1 MSPDKS
7 KRATGSGR
15 TPVDGERKGLADS
28 LCQQLMGRDE
38 RMLALVRRYV
48 TLEELQAINARLI
61 GSGFIGGKAVGM
73 LLAQAILRADQEGGW
88 DGFLDAPDSFFV
100 GTDVFD
106 AFVAHNGWLELVT
119 EQRSEQGYLSCA
131 ARLRELFPV
140 GEFPPEV
147 RSGFRRMLE
156 YYGQYPII
164 ARSSSL
170 MEDGFGNA
178 FAGKYDSFFCVNQ
191 GPLEQRLRQFEAA
204 VRKIYLSA
212 MSEEALQYRLR
223 RGLAGR
229 DEKMAVLVQ
238 RVSGR
243 RQGDYFLPAFAGVGV
258 SYNTF
263 VWNSSLDPHA
273 GMLRMVVG
281 LGTRAVD
288 RVEGD
293 YPRIVSLDQPM
304 LVPLGGH
311 DDLRRFTQRDVDL
324 LDIGANDIRTI
335 SLRELFSRE
344 HRLPVELFGRHDG
357 VGWVVTFERLL
368 TRTNFAKTM
377 RKMLAALETAYGYP
391 VDLEFTAN
399 CSDENS
405 LRVTIVQ
412 CRPLQTQGVQQ
423 TRVEIAPHPDEMT
436 LFRSRGSFMGGSIVQ
451 PLRRVITVDPEGYT
465 ALTLSEQYELARII
479 GRLNRLIPS
488 REELPTLLMGP
499 GRWGTTTPSLG
510 IPVRFAE
517 FNAMAVLAEV
527 AFSARGLMP
536 ELSFG
541 SHFFQD
547 LVESGIFYVA
557 LYPERQECFLN
568 HDLLAA
574 LPNLLGE
581 LLPDDAR
588 FASVVRVVDL
598 AAGFTLLADI
608 VSQDLAC
615 FREES
620 GTAGMADTA
629 VVAAGQDESPPGFV
643 TTGLDGLDAILGGL
657 RLGDNVVWRVDRIEE
672 FLPYVGP
679 FVAASLA
686 AGRRLVYI
694 RFASHAP
701 LVEAG
706 PGVTVYS
713 LDAPRGFESFTVRL
727 HEIIGTEGRE
737 AFYVFDCLSSLLDAW
752 ATDAMIGN
760 FFSVTCPYLLE
771 LATVAY
777 FPLLRGTHPFSTFAR
792 IRSTTQLLL
801 DLHSFGGE
809 SILHPLK
816 VWRRSS
822 PTMFLPHRYR
832 GERFEPV
839 TTSCEASQLFMGL
852 HGVRAEQAVPHLD
865 YWEWLFLRAGKLAR
879 GKGSDKKRREMV
891 DNLCRLLFGSDERML
906 ELAKRYV
913 TLEDFLGIKERLIGT
928 GYIGGKAA
936 GMVVGRAILERDGAF
951 DWSGTLEPHDSYFIG
966 SDLFHTYLIHNGW
979 WKIFME
985 HKSADGYFE
994 SAGKLRKLLLLGSF
1008 PTGICEEFQKLLE
1021 YFGQYPIIVRL
1032 SSLQEDGFGNAF
1044 AGKYGSFFCVNQGTP
1059 EERYCQFEE
1068 AVRLAYASTM
1078 SEDALHYRLQRG
1090 LDRQEEQVALLVQR
1104 VAGAYHGRYFFPQIA
1119 GVGLSYN
1126 TFVWDQSVD
1135 PHAGMLRLVF
1145 GLGTRATARVAGDYT
1160 RVVSLDQPTV
1170 TPFGSLESGRR
1181 YCQRE
1186 IDLLNIEENSCQTM
1200 AISALLA
1207 EGVPLPEMFRSSG
1220 VTIPRLGGRGVE
1232 KGLTFDGLLAGG
1244 EFPKLMG
1251 RLLATLEKAY
1261 AYPVDLEF
1269 TATASTDGG
1278 MRINLIQCRPL
1289 QTRGVQVQRVEIP
1302 DTLRRDVVLFR
1313 SQGHFLGGSIHL
1325 RVGRVIHVSSGAF
1338 LSLPLHERYELAR
1351 IIGRLNRLIPS
1362 QEELPTLLMTPGRLG
1377 TTTPEMGVP
1386 VRFAEI
1392 DRMTAVVE
1400 VAFAAGS
1407 LAPELSFGAHF
1418 FQDLVESGIFYA
1430 AIYPGEK
1437 GCLTNEDVL
1446 SRFPNRLAD
1455 LLPDDGG
1462 FAGYLRVV
1470 DLVED
1475 FSLLSDIVSQRVL
1488 CCSSGALAGGEG
1500 G

>member
-1 MSPDKS
+1 MQSV
-7 KRATGSGR
+7 RGLGEA
-15 TPVDGERKGLADS
+15 ERKEMADS
-28 LCQQLMGRDE
+28 LCGQHMGRDE
-38 RMLALVRRYV
+38 RMLALVRRYF
-48 TLEELQAINARLI
+48 TLEDLLLVRSRLI

-73 LLAQAILRADQEGGW
+73 LLAQAILRADQQGGW
-88 DGFLDAPDSFFV
+88 DACLDPPDSFYV

-106 AFVAHNGWLELVT
+106 AFVAHNGWQELVN
-119 EQRSEQGYLSCA
+119 EQRSEAGYLSCA
-131 ARLRELFPV
+131 PRLRELFPE
-140 GEFPPEV
+140 GEFPPDI
-147 RSGFRRMLE
+147 RAGFRTMLE

-191 GPLEQRLRQFEAA
+191 GPLEQRLRQFETA

-212 MSEEALQYRLR
+212 MSEEALLYRLR
-223 RGLAGR
+223 RGLAGGE
-229 DEKMAVLVQ
+229 EKMAVLVQ

-243 RQGDYFLPAFAGVGV
+243 RQGGYFLPAFAGVGV

-304 LVPLGGH
+304 LVPIGGE
-311 DDLRRFTQRDVDL
+311 DLRRFTQRDVDL
-324 LDIGANDIRTI
+324 LDIGANDLRTI
-335 SLRELFSRE
+335 SLRELFSQE
-344 HRLPVELFGRHDG
+344 TRLPVELFARREGG
-357 VGWVVTFERLL
+357 SWIVTFERLL
-368 TRTNFAKTM
+368 TRTAFAKTM
-377 RKMLAALETAYGYP
+377 RRILAALENAYGYP
-391 VDLEFTAN
+391 VDVEFTAN
-399 CSDENS
+399 CTDES
-405 LRVTIVQ
+405 MVRVTIVQ

-423 TRVEIAPHPDEMT
+423 MRVEITPRPDDIT

-451 PLRRVITVDPEGYT
+451 PLRRVITVDPQGYT
-465 ALTLSEQYELARII
+465 DLTLSEQYELARII

-488 REELPTLLMGP
+488 RETLSTLLMGP

-517 FNAMAVLAEV
+517 FNNMAVLAEV

-568 HDLLAA
+568 NDLLED
-574 LPNLLGE
+574 LPNLLEE

-588 FASVVRVVDL
+588 FARVVRVVDL
-598 AAGFTLLADI
+598 PEGFTLLADI

-615 FREES
+615 FRDEQS
-620 GTAGMADTA
+620 LHAPFGASLTAPQLE
-629 VVAAGQDESPPGFV
+629 AAPPEGYV
-643 TTGLDGLDAILGGL
+643 TTGLPGLDAILGGL
-657 RLGDNVVWRVDRIEE
+657 RLGDNVVWRLDRVEE
-672 FLPYVGP
+672 FRDYVEP

-686 AGRRLVYI
+686 AGRRVVYI
-694 RFASHAP
+694 RFASHEP
-701 LVEAG
+701 LLACG
-706 PGVTVYS
+706 PEVAVYS
-713 LDAPRGFESFTVRL
+713 LDALRGFESFTVRL
-727 HEIIGTEGRE
+727 HGIIADEGRE

-760 FFSVTCPYLLE
+760 FFAVTCPYLFE

-777 FPLLRGTHPFSTFAR
+777 FPLLRGTHPFSTIAR

-801 DLHSFGGE
+801 ELHTFEGE

-832 GERFEPV
+832 DGRFEPV
-839 TTSCEASQLFMGL
+839 RTSCEVSKLFIGL
-852 HGVRAEQAVPHLD
+852 QSERAEKAVPHVD
-865 YWEWLFLRAGKLAR
+865 YWEWLFLKAARLAR
-879 GKGSDKKRREMV
+879 GKGSEKSCRAMV
-891 DNLCRLLFGSDERML
+891 DTLSRLLFGSDERML
-906 ELAKRYV
+906 ELAKRYM
-913 TLEDFLGIKERLIGT
+913 TLEDFLAIKERLIGT

-936 GMVVGRAILERDGAF
+936 GMVVGRAILEKEPDF
-951 DWSGTLEPHDSYFIG
+951 DCSNLLEPHDSYFIG
-966 SDLFHTYLIHNGW
+966 SDLFHTYLVHNGW
-979 WKIFME
+979 WKTFME
-985 HKSADGYFE
+985 HKSPEGYFE
-994 SAGKLRKLLLLGSF
+994 SAAKLRKLLLLGSF

-1021 YFGQYPIIVRL
+1021 YYGQYPIIVRL

-1068 AVRLAYASTM
+1068 AVRQAYASTM
-1078 SEDALHYRLQRG
+1078 SEDALLYRLQRG
-1090 LDRQEEQVALLVQR
+1090 LDRKEEQVALLVQR
-1104 VAGAYHGRYFFPQIA
+1104 VAGAYHGRYFFPEIA

-1126 TFVWDQSVD
+1126 TFVWDPSVN

-1170 TPFGSLESGRR
+1170 IPFGSLESGQRF
-1181 YCQRE
+1181 CQRQ
-1186 IDLLNIEENSCQTM
+1186 IDLLNIEENCSQTLPI
-1200 AISALLA
+1200 AELLA
-1207 EGVPLPEMFRSSG
+1207 EGVPLPEIFRSSG
-1220 VTIPRLGGRGVE
+1220 ITLPRHGGRGVE
-1232 KGLTFDGLLAGG
+1232 KGLSFDGLLSKG
-1244 EFPKLMG
+1244 EFPRVMA
-1251 RLLATLEKAY
+1251 RMLATLEKAY
-1261 AYPVDLEF
+1261 GYPVDLEF
-1269 TATASTDGG
+1269 TANSAPDGS
-1278 MRINLIQCRPL
+1278 MRVNIVQCRPL
-1289 QTRGVQVQRVEIP
+1289 QTRGVQVQRVDIP
-1302 DTLRRDVVLFR
+1302 EHPPKDSLLFGSR
-1313 SQGHFLGGSIHL
+1313 GHFLGGSIHL
-1325 RVGRVIHVSSGAF
+1325 RIKRVIHVSSGAF
-1338 LSLPLHERYELAR
+1338 LALPLTERYELAR
-1351 IIGRLNRLIPS
+1351 IIGRLNRLTPS
-1362 QEELPTLLMTPGRLG
+1362 QEELPTLLITPGRLG

-1392 DRMTAVVE
+1392 DRMAALAE

-1418 FQDLVESGIFYA
+1418 FQDLAESGIFYV

-1437 GCLTNEDVL
+1437 GCVSNERLL
-1446 SRFPNRLAD
+1446 SRFPNRLAE
-1455 LLPDDGG
+1455 LLPDDRQ
-1462 FAGYLRVV
+1462 FAECLRVV
-1470 DLVED
+1470 DLDEE
-1475 FSLLSDIVSQRVL
+1475 FSLIADIVTQRVV
-1488 CCSSGALAGGEG
+1488 CCGNGVPGAA
-1500 G
+1500 